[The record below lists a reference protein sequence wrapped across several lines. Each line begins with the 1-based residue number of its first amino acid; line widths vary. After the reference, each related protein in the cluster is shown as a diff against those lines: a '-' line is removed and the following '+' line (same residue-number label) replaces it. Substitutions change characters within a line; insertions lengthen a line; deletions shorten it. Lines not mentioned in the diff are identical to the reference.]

1 MRTIVI
7 FTSIFD
13 PIMTKENERKLNEY
27 IYYLY
32 EYQINIIVFGYQLG
46 TQHIKIWASEEEE
59 Q

>member
-1 MRTIVI
+1 
-7 FTSIFD
+7 
-13 PIMTKENERKLNEY
+13 MTKENERKLNEY